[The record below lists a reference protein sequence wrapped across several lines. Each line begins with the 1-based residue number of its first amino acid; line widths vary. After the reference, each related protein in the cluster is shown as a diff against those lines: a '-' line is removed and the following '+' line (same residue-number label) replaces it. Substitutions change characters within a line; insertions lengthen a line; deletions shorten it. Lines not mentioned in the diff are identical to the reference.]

1 LIRGGKVLASSDMLA
16 IVLDLGVEVGLF
28 EMGTNLVLCLSYN
41 CCLETKSTIVR
52 EDVEIRLYAAVD
64 RHY

>member
-1 LIRGGKVLASSDMLA
+1 LIRGGKVLSSPDMLA

-28 EMGTNLVLCLSYN
+28 EMGTNLVLYLPQH
-41 CCLETKSTIVR
+41 CCLETKSTMVR

-64 RHY
+64 RH